1 MIESV
6 GSETYL
12 GGFYSPIRLGV
23 GARIGGGVYA
33 TDRRLFILGH
43 GKATFPSSLNKIAPG
58 SDKGDFVPTT
68 LSRDQNEAIVRA
80 LSENRLFEIIKEM
93 VSRIEVK
100 KPPGI
105 LRTGWLKLSSGDS
118 PIFQIK
124 VSGNNEYEWTVR
136 IVQAFKPEAV
146 TLD

>member
-1 MIESV
+1 M
-6 GSETYL
+6 YL

-33 TDRRLFILGH
+33 TDRRLFVLGH
-43 GKATFPSSLNKIAPG
+43 GKATFPASLNKIALG

-68 LSRDQNEAIVRA
+68 LSSDQNEAIVRA
-80 LSENRLFEIIKEM
+80 LSENRLFEISKEM

-100 KPPGI
+100 KPPGV
-105 LRTGWLKLSSGDS
+105 LRTGWLKLSSGDRR
-118 PIFQIK
+118 ILDVK
-124 VSGNNEYEWTVR
+124 VSGNKEYEWTVR
-136 IVQAFKPEAV
+136 IVQAFKSEAV